1 MFNKFREHIRKYW
14 KYSFFSAKTQ
24 LKAEVANSYLN
35 WLWWILDPLSFMFIY
50 TFIFGYVFQSAE
62 PYFPLFI
69 FIGLTLWE
77 FFNKNLTQSV
87 KLVKNK
93 KSVISKVYIPKYI
106 LLIIKIYVNAFKF
119 GISLII
125 TIIML
130 FAFKV
135 PVTYNVVFTV
145 PIFLTLGL
153 LSFGLGCFLMHYGVF
168 VEDLSNVV
176 RIILRILFYL
186 TGIFWNIQQRL
197 PAPYGTLVCK
207 LNPVA
212 FLLTSMRECILYSTT
227 PDLGLLAIW
236 FLVSLIISALGIRLI
251 YKYEN
256 SYVKLI

>member
-1 MFNKFREHIRKYW
+1 MFNKFREHIQKYW

-35 WLWWILDPLSFMFIY
+35 WLWWIIDPLSFMLIY
-50 TFIFGYVFQSAE
+50 TFIFGYVFHSAE

-69 FIGLTLWE
+69 FIGLTMWE

-106 LLIIKIYVNAFKF
+106 LLLIKIYVNAFKF

-125 TIIML
+125 TVVML

-135 PVTYNVVFTV
+135 PVTYRVIYAV
-145 PIFLTLGL
+145 PIFLTLSL
-153 LSFGLGCFLMHYGVF
+153 ISFGIGCFLLHFGVF

-176 RIILRILFYL
+176 KIVLRILFYL
-186 TGIFWNIQQRL
+186 TGIFWNIQERL
-197 PAPYGTLVCK
+197 PAPYGSLVCK

-212 FLLTSMRECILYSTT
+212 LLLTSMRECILYSST
-227 PDLGLLAIW
+227 PDLGLMAIW
-236 FLVSLIISALGIRLI
+236 FLVGIVISALGIRLI